1 MTQVDCSTPKKGRPS
16 PVGNLRQAR
25 FNSLVGPLTQDVFRY
40 LCWLGCEKHLSEDIT
55 QEVLIRAWRSLDHL
69 RSDSAVKSWLFT
81 IARRER
87 ARAFSRKTLPI
98 INIDSVCESDL
109 EYSACEHDFDVTEL
123 RQAIFRL
130 PPQDRE
136 PLVMQV
142 LLGLETSE
150 ISETLNITRGA
161 VLTRLHRARKRLI
174 TKTQERH
181 ATRSECIRK
190 AS

>member
-1 MTQVDCSTPKKGRPS
+1 MTSVEYLPSKKPNLSSIGD
-16 PVGNLRQAR
+16 LRQAR
-25 FNSLVGPLTQDVFRY
+25 FNRLIGPLSRDVFRY
-40 LCWLGCEKHLSEDIT
+40 LCWLGCDKHLSEDIT

-87 ARAFSRKTLPI
+87 ARAFSRKTLPTI
-98 INIDSVCESDL
+98 SIDDLNESHFAHTVY
-109 EYSACEHDFDVTEL
+109 EQTHDVAEL
-123 RQAIFRL
+123 REAIFRL
-130 PPQDRE
+130 DPKDRE

-150 ISETLNITRGA
+150 ISEILNITRCA

-174 TKTQERH
+174 AQTRELDETQN
-181 ATRSECIRK
+181 AYVCV